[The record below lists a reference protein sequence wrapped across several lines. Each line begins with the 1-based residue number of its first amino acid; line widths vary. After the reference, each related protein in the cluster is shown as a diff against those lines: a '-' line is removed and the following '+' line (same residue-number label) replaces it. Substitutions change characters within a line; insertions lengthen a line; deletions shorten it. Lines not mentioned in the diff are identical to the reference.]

1 MSLLFKLLYHAG
13 NFRVVGTQ
21 ITTLNCSP
29 GAPYASRARA
39 RVLRYMTWKYYP
51 RNFRVGGHP
60 NNNTKFHPGYPLR
73 IPCPGT
79 SLTLHDL
86 TSDFACPPTCLV
98 PLSLLRMTPVVSLYP
113 LHDLCPGTGRVR
125 GTRKSRK
132 GYQTTTYVE
141 VWNPYAISLYPLRD
155 PCPGT
160 GRVRGTR
167 KPLGSFG
174 ADSTALD
181 SPDPQEKFPE

>member
-1 MSLLFKLLYHAG
+1 M
-13 NFRVVGTQ
+13 VGTQ
-21 ITTLNCSP
+21 ITTLNFIP
-29 GAPYASRARA
+29 GTPYASRARA

-86 TSDFACPPTCLV
+86 TSDFTCPPTCLV
-98 PLSLLRMTPVVSLYP
+98 PLSLLRMTPVVSF
-113 LHDLCPGTGRVR
+113 
-125 GTRKSRK
+125 
-132 GYQTTTYVE
+132 
-141 VWNPYAISLYPLRD
+141 YPLRD